1 MSPAATS
8 QIEQELE
15 ITAFN
20 RDERFASRYLGVAV
34 ETLRT
39 YRKKSGRGPEYR
51 KIGGKLVR
59 YSLQSLRAFVEVQ
72 PRGGRAA

>member
-1 MSPAATS
+1 MSPVATT

-15 ITAFN
+15 TTAFN

-39 YRKKSGRGPEYR
+39 YRKTGRGPEYR

-59 YSLQSLRAFVEVQ
+59 YSLGSLRSFVAAQ
-72 PRGGRAA
+72 PRGGQAA